1 MGGVSVEYQARLC
14 SSNSNTAP
22 YSSRP
27 FSSADSMAPLSA
39 AKDLKMAQTTRTNV
53 LVVGPNPLV
62 KNVLSL
68 VSPDARRDT
77 AVQCQDGRLQLPQ
90 VSSRPRV
97 LVVHDVDALTL
108 ADQRKL
114 LDWLEAAS
122 TRTQVLSTASVPLLP
137 LVEAQA
143 FNDTLYYRL
152 NTIYI
157 DLSE

>member
-27 FSSADSMAPLSA
+27 LSGTDSVAPLSA
-39 AKDLKMAQTTRTNV
+39 AKDLKMAQATHTNV
-53 LVVGPNPLV
+53 LVVGPNPIV
-62 KNVLSL
+62 KNVLSM
-68 VSPDARRDT
+68 VAPDARRDT
-77 AVQCQDGRLQLPQ
+77 AVQCQGGRLQLPQ
-90 VSSRPRV
+90 VSSRPAV
-97 LVVHDVDALTL
+97 LVVHDVDALT
-108 ADQRKL
+108 AAEQRTL

-122 TRTQVLSTASVPLLP
+122 IRTQVVSTASVPLLP
-137 LVEAQA
+137 LVEAQV